1 VVPGPAQ
8 CLIPLASPCT
18 TFVNTLITAFRSS
31 HLATAHPD
39 TSGAHVTIDPTP
51 FLSAVVTTSAAL
63 VAIIGGLLVARFISL
78 DSDQRASRKVLTGA
92 RERLELARRRVQAA
106 WQDILRWDAERFFNT
121 PKIVEEVVDKSVVS
135 PAELTRIA
143 GWRHDPDELAPF
155 ATEVAEEAG
164 RARETITP
172 RIRGDDVFWS
182 DFRRRC
188 TDLPE
193 IRWPRV
199 WEHVYDSIAKER
211 AAAEKAKEARA
222 EAARRAAP
230 PKSAIERSL
239 DIINDGLIRE
249 QQQRALMATLAVPEP
264 QTDYGAIA
272 ARRSDEL
279 LANHARAQ
287 QQVED
292 LEAELHRLEQEHAE
306 IVRPDARLWWG
317 IAILIV
323 FTVLGVV
330 FPLWV
335 MTTGPH
341 DLAPVRWVFYSFIGS
356 LAALIGYIVV
366 YLVQLTR
373 NKPDQPTASA

>member
-1 VVPGPAQ
+1 MPGPAQ
-8 CLIPLASPCT
+8 CPIPLTSPCT
-18 TFVNTLITAFRSS
+18 TFLNTLTTALRST

-51 FLSAVVTTSAAL
+51 FLATIVTTSAAL
-63 VAIIGGLLVARFISL
+63 VAIIGGLLVAKFVGL
-78 DSDQRASRKVLTGA
+78 DTDQRASRQILTGA
-92 RERLELARRRVQAA
+92 RERLERARRRVRAA
-106 WQDILRWDAERFFNT
+106 WEDILRWDAGDFFDT
-121 PKIVEEVVDKSVVS
+121 AEVVEAVLDKGVAS
-135 PAELTRIA
+135 PTELMRIA
-143 GWRHDPDELAPF
+143 SWPHEPDELTPF
-155 ATEVAEEAG
+155 VTEVAGEAG
-164 RARETITP
+164 RAREAITP
-172 RIRGDDVFWS
+172 RIQSEDVFWR

-230 PKSAIERSL
+230 PKSAIDRSL
-239 DIINDGLIRE
+239 DIINDGLIFE
-249 QQQRALMATLAVPEP
+249 QQQRALMTRLAVPVP
-264 QTDYGAIA
+264 QTDHGAIA

-317 IAILIV
+317 IVILIL
-323 FTVLGVV
+323 FTVLGIVI
-330 FPLWV
+330 PLWV
-335 MTTGPH
+335 MVTGPR
-341 DLAPVRWVFYSFIGS
+341 DLAPVRWVFYPFIGS
-356 LAALIGYIVV
+356 LLLLIGYIVL
-366 YLVQLTR
+366 YLIQLTR
-373 NKPDQPTASA
+373 KKSDQSATNA

>member
-1 VVPGPAQ
+1 M
-8 CLIPLASPCT
+8 
-18 TFVNTLITAFRSS
+18 
-31 HLATAHPD
+31 
-39 TSGAHVTIDPTP
+39 TIDPTP
-51 FLSAVVTTSAAL
+51 FLSAIVTTSAAL

-121 PKIVEEVVDKSVVS
+121 PKIVEEVVDKGVAS

-323 FTVLGVV
+323 FTILGVV
-330 FPLWV
+330 FPLWGHDHGPARPGAGAMGV
-335 MTTGPH
+335 LPVHRQPGGPDRLHRGVPGTTHPEQ
-341 DLAPVRWVFYSFIGS
+341 A
-356 LAALIGYIVV
+356 
-366 YLVQLTR
+366 
-373 NKPDQPTASA
+373 